1 MFNHGYWAAGGSL
14 KVNKTPRGR
23 CGVGKVGIR
32 LYAHIAQ
39 MYSNQHVYDYLWN
52 LLTCGE

>member
-23 CGVGKVGIR
+23 CGVGKVGIS

-39 MYSNQHVYDYLWN
+39 MDCNQHVYDYLWN